1 MIRDAKSNSY
11 GGLVP
16 ESHFEPLSKLI
27 TDTNVTLSAILKSAT
42 LLEIVV
48 YGYRP
53 KAGEIARMLLDHDCF
68 LQQPDSFDDSMTY
81 FNPQCLTRGDN
92 DDSSPTWHLSTTH
105 PKTPATSLSVSE
117 KSKVAELLDSA
128 SGPAVFRHVQLNDM
142 LQTELRE
149 CV

>member
-1 MIRDAKSNSY
+1 MIRDAESNSY

-27 TDTNVTLSAILKSAT
+27 TDTNVTLLAILRSAT
-42 LLEIVV
+42 ALEIVV

-53 KAGEIARMLLDHDCF
+53 KADEIGAMLLDHDCF
-68 LQQPDSFDDSMTY
+68 LQQPDSFDESMTY

-92 DDSSPTWHLSTTH
+92 DESSLTWDRF
-105 PKTPATSLSVSE
+105 KTNPETLAASLSVSE

-128 SGPAVFRHVQLNDM
+128 SGPTVFRHVQFSEM
-142 LQTELRE
+142 LQTDLRE